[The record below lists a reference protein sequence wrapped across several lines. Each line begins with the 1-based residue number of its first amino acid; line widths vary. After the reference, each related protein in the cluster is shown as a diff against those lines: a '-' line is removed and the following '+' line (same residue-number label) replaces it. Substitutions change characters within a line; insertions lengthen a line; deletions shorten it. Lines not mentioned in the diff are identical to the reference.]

1 MQARS
6 LVSDVSS
13 TVLRVRNYKDIHVA
27 SPYDCVKTK
36 ASVDSRAELGSL
48 ARKFEVKEEKGGFH
62 NPMYGVVDYLLD
74 EKPLRCLV
82 SKDALASMYL
92 AVVHTLT
99 ISSCWKVLRASICLR
114 ATVSLVSSTQGNNS
128 VLTARIPSRGTYA
141 RRPAE
146 RH

>member
-13 TVLRVRNYKDIHVA
+13 MILRVSRHEAIHVA
-27 SPYDCVKTK
+27 SPYNCVKTK
-36 ASVDSRAELGSL
+36 ASVDSIAELGL
-48 ARKFEVKEEKGGFH
+48 RARVPEVKEEKGGFH
-62 NPMYGVVDYLLD
+62 NPMYRVVDYLLD
-74 EKPLRCLV
+74 KEPLRCLV
-82 SKDALASMYL
+82 SKNVLASMCL
-92 AVVHTLT
+92 ALVHTLT

-146 RH
+146 RR